1 MVKSTTKITPLDP
14 VFHGESNYEVGLE
27 GLLTEKR
34 DLIKK
39 LETDPQ
45 TNRETLQ
52 TVKEELQIVEG
63 LWENYHIG
71 MNVFRNAKGG
81 RDGIREVKTD

>member
-14 VFHGESNYEVGLE
+14 AFHGESNYEVGLE

-39 LETDPQ
+39 LEADPQ
-45 TNRETLQ
+45 VNSETLQ
-52 TVKEELQIVEG
+52 TVKEELQIIEG